1 MRTSGRS
8 GGRMRAAHDPPPVG
22 RTGLPG
28 LCARPWWAAPMETRS
43 SSTSAQAAD
52 PARELPPPDWP
63 RPRLVLGL
71 SGGMGCGK
79 STATRMFAE
88 LGFRVVDC
96 DRIVRDEVL
105 PSPEIVAAVAAR
117 LGPAVV
123 GGDGRLDRAAVAGRV
138 FSSDGDRLWLEA
150 LLHPRVRESWRRAL
164 AADLAAKWV
173 VEVPLLFEKGLEN
186 WFDSTICVA
195 TSSALQVSRLHAR
208 GVPADLAAA
217 RIAKQL
223 PLPRKIAAAD
233 FVLLNDGSL
242 DFLKEQVVLLA
253 GRWH

>member
-1 MRTSGRS
+1 MSHQNSTTASASG
-8 GGRMRAAHDPPPVG
+8 
-22 RTGLPG
+22 
-28 LCARPWWAAPMETRS
+28 AP
-43 SSTSAQAAD
+43 A
-52 PARELPPPDWP
+52 ARELPPPDWP

-79 STATRMFAE
+79 STATRLFAE
-88 LGFRVVDC
+88 CGFRTVDC
-96 DRIVRDEVL
+96 DRIVRDELL
-105 PSPEIVAAVAAR
+105 PRADVVAAIAAR

-123 GGDGRLDRAAVAGRV
+123 AANGGLNRAAVAARV
-138 FSSDGDRLWLEA
+138 FGNDADRLWLEA
-150 LLHPRVRESWRRAL
+150 LLHPMVRASWRAAL
-164 AADLAAKWV
+164 AGDLAARWV

-195 TSSALQVSRLHAR
+195 TSSAQQLSRLQAR
-208 GVPADLAAA
+208 GVPPDLAAA

-233 FVLLNDGSL
+233 FVILNDGSL
-242 DFLKEQVVLLA
+242 DFLREQVASLA

>member
-1 MRTSGRS
+1 
-8 GGRMRAAHDPPPVG
+8 
-22 RTGLPG
+22 
-28 LCARPWWAAPMETRS
+28 METQN
-43 SSTSAQAAD
+43 SSTPVRPANRA
-52 PARELPPPDWP
+52 ARELPPPDWP

-79 STATRMFAE
+79 STATRLFAE

-96 DRIVRDEVL
+96 DRIVREELL
-105 PSPEIVAAVAAR
+105 PSPEIVAALAAR
-117 LGPAVV
+117 FGPAVV
-123 GGDGRLDRAAVAGRV
+123 GADGQLDRAAVATRV
-138 FSSDGDRLWLEA
+138 FGDDAQRLWLEA

-164 AADLAAKWV
+164 AGDMAARWV

-242 DFLKEQVVLLA
+242 DFLKEQVALLA
-253 GRWH
+253 GRWR

>member
-1 MRTSGRS
+1 MENRILSTPAGLVT
-8 GGRMRAAHDPPPVG
+8 GPTTAAVRESPPPY
-22 RTGLPG
+22 
-28 LCARPWWAAPMETRS
+28 
-43 SSTSAQAAD
+43 
-52 PARELPPPDWP
+52 WP

-88 LGFRVVDC
+88 LGFKVVDC
-96 DRIVRDEVL
+96 DRIVREEVL
-105 PSPEIVAAVAAR
+105 PSPEIVEALAER
-117 LGPAVV
+117 FGPTVV
-123 GGDGRLDRAAVAGRV
+123 GADGRLDRAVVAARV
-138 FSSDGDRLWLEA
+138 FANDVDRLWLEA
-150 LLHPRVRESWRRAL
+150 LLHPRVRASWRRAL
-164 AADLAAKWV
+164 AGDLAAKWV
-173 VEVPLLFEKGLEN
+173 VEVPLLFEKGMEN

-242 DFLKEQVVLLA
+242 DFLREQVALLA
-253 GRWH
+253 GRWP

>member
-1 MRTSGRS
+1 M
-8 GGRMRAAHDPPPVG
+8 
-22 RTGLPG
+22 
-28 LCARPWWAAPMETRS
+28 
-43 SSTSAQAAD
+43 
-52 PARELPPPDWP
+52 
-63 RPRLVLGL
+63 VLGL

-96 DRIVRDEVL
+96 DRIVREEVL
-105 PSPEIVAAVAAR
+105 PSPEIVAALVAR
-117 LGPAVV
+117 FGPTVV
-123 GGDGRLDRAAVAGRV
+123 GEDGRLDRAAVAARV
-138 FSSDGDRLWLEA
+138 FANDADRLWLEA

-164 AADLAAKWV
+164 ASDLEAKWV

-242 DFLKEQVVLLA
+242 DFLKEQVALLA

>member
-1 MRTSGRS
+1 
-8 GGRMRAAHDPPPVG
+8 
-22 RTGLPG
+22 
-28 LCARPWWAAPMETRS
+28 METQT
-43 SSTSAQAAD
+43 SSTNTGVAQR
-52 PARELPPPDWP
+52 PAQELPPPDWP
-63 RPRLVLGL
+63 RPRLALGL

-79 STATRMFAE
+79 STATRMFAK

-96 DRIVRDEVL
+96 DRIVRDEIL

-117 LGPAVV
+117 FGPTVV
-123 GGDGRLDRAAVAGRV
+123 GVDGRLDRSAVAARV
-138 FSSDGDRLWLEA
+138 FSDDGERLWLEA
-150 LLHPRVRESWRRAL
+150 LLHPRIRASWRQAL
-164 AADLAAKWV
+164 AGDPTAKWV

-208 GVPADLAAA
+208 GVPADLAAV

>member
-1 MRTSGRS
+1 METQTSSTLPG
-8 GGRMRAAHDPPPVG
+8 RAAREG
-22 RTGLPG
+22 RDG
-28 LCARPWWAAPMETRS
+28 
-43 SSTSAQAAD
+43 
-52 PARELPPPDWP
+52 PPPDWP

-79 STATRMFAE
+79 STVTRMFAE

-96 DRIVRDEVL
+96 DRIVREELL
-105 PSPEIVAAVAAR
+105 PSNEIVAALAGRFGTSV
-117 LGPAVV
+117 LGA
-123 GGDGRLDRAAVAGRV
+123 DGRLDRAAVAGRV
-138 FSSDGDRLWLEA
+138 FASDEDRLWLEA
-150 LLHPRVRESWRRAL
+150 LLHPRVRESWRRSL
-164 AADLAAKWV
+164 EGDLAAKWV

-186 WFDSTICVA
+186 WFDSTLCVA
-195 TSSALQVSRLHAR
+195 TSSAQQVSRLHAR

-242 DFLKEQVVLLA
+242 DFLKEQVALLA